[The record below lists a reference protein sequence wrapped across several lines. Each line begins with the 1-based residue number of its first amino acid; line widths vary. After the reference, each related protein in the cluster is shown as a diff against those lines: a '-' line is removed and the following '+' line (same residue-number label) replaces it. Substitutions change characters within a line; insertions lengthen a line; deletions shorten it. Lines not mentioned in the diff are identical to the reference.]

1 MRTTLKQLAAALLLL
16 LAPPATALETAE
28 EIRAC
33 VRGNLPERTSVQKI
47 ELSAIDRSGG
57 RRNLR
62 AKLHWKRYGEGLHRI
77 RLYVE
82 QPNDLRGSSYLVI
95 EKDGEDEMF
104 MYLPATQRVRR
115 VTTSMISDSLWGTDF
130 SYEDIKQMQGIALEG
145 ATRRLE
151 DATVA
156 ERPVYVLALSPAANA
171 ESTYSKIVSFVDRD
185 TCVAIKTEFYGS
197 GETPRKILTADP
209 AQLVREGDRWTAHD
223 LQMRDLQG
231 STTSRLRVIEA
242 ASDVEVHDRTFNPS
256 LLGRGR

>member
-1 MRTTLKQLAAALLLL
+1 MKRLSVALLFL

-33 VRGNLPERTSVQKI
+33 VRGNLPERTSVQTI
-47 ELSAIDRSGG
+47 ELMAIDRSGG
-57 RRNLR
+57 RRTLR

-82 QPNDLRGSSYLVI
+82 YPNDLRGSSYLVI
-95 EKDGEDEMF
+95 EKDAEDEMF

-115 VTTSMISDSLWGTDF
+115 VTTAMISDSLWGTDF

-145 ATRRLE
+145 ATRRLD

-156 ERPVYVLALSPAANA
+156 ERPVYVLELSPATSA

-197 GETPRKILTADP
+197 GDAPRKVLTADP
-209 AQLVREGDRWTAHD
+209 EQLVREETRWTAHD
-223 LQMRDLQG
+223 LEMRDLQ
-231 STTSRLRVIEA
+231 SNTTSRLRVLEVQ
-242 ASDVEVHDRTFNPS
+242 SDVEVPDRTFNPS